1 MDAVN
6 NGQVFEM
13 LSELGSGSNEGA
25 IIYKLGDGTGRD
37 TTLPGSKRSAVSLTY
52 HHIWLRLS

>member
-1 MDAVN
+1 MAEVN

-25 IIYKLGDGTGRD
+25 IIYKLGDETSRN
-37 TTLPGSKRSAVSLTY
+37 TTFSGAKRSAVALTI
-52 HHIWLRLS
+52 HLWLRIT

>member
-13 LSELGSGSNEGA
+13 LSELGSGSNEGV
-25 IIYKLGDGTGRD
+25 IIYKLGDETERN
-37 TTLPGSKRSAVSLTY
+37 TTLSGSKRSAASLSY
-52 HHIWLRLS
+52 HLWLRIT

>member
-13 LSELGSGSNEGA
+13 LSELGSGSNEGV
-25 IIYKLGDGTGRD
+25 IIYKLGDETGRN
-37 TTLPGSKRSAVSLTY
+37 TTFSGAKRSAVSLTY
-52 HHIWLRLS
+52 HHIWLR